1 MIKIGIVGYG
11 NLGKGVE
18 EIIKYRNDIELV
30 GIFTRRDK
38 NEVQKLSDN
47 IVYNI
52 EEILEFKDKIDV
64 LILCGGSYSDLP
76 VQGPLYIKDFNTV
89 DSFDTHAKIE
99 DYYKI
104 MNEISINNNKVSII
118 SIGWDPGIFS
128 LIRNLFNSIL
138 PNSNTYSFWGN
149 GVSQGH
155 SDAIRKIDGVIDAIQ
170 YTIPIQNSIDKIR
183 NGEIPILSNREK
195 HIRECFV
202 VVDENYDKS
211 IIESKIKNMP
221 FYFDEYTTTV
231 NFIDLNEL
239 KNKHN
244 KLFHGGNIISTNS
257 INNNK
262 NILELSLKLDS
273 NPLFTASILVAY
285 AEANYRLQQE
295 KKYKAYTILDIPLSY
310 IIDKKY
316 YFKEI

>member
-18 EIIKYRNDIELV
+18 EIIKYHNDIELV

-38 NEVQKLSDN
+38 NEIQKLSDN
-47 IVYNI
+47 IVYSVD
-52 EEILEFKDKIDV
+52 EILEFKDKIDV
-64 LILCGGSYSDLP
+64 LILCGGSHSDLP
-76 VQGPLYIKDFNTV
+76 IQGPLYIKNFNTV

-99 DYYKI
+99 EYYNI
-104 MNEISINNNKVSII
+104 MTEVAINNNKVSII

-138 PNSNTYSFWGN
+138 PNPNTYCFWGN

-170 YTIPIQNSIDKIR
+170 YTIPIQSSIDKIR

-202 VVDENYDKS
+202 VADKNYNKS

-221 FYFDEYTTTV
+221 FYFDEYTTIV

-262 NILELSLKLDS
+262 NVLELSLKLDS

-285 AEANYRLQQE
+285 AKANYRLQQE